1 MGEKVK
7 IKSLVNGTVGIR
19 SDELRIN
26 RTWEKKGAVKPIDL
40 EVLEELIYDP
50 GVEYMFK
57 EGILGIDDLEV
68 KKKLG
73 LEPEDADQPVNI
85 IIFDDAKMD
94 RLMKAMPF
102 FEFKQEVKK
111 APYEQI
117 RNLVDYSI
125 QKEYTNFEKCEF
137 LKEMTGTDIIK
148 AIQLNRQDKEDLG
161 PVK

>member
-57 EGILGIDDLEV
+57 EGILGIDDLESP
-68 KKKLG
+68 L
-73 LEPEDADQPVNI
+73 
-85 IIFDDAKMD
+85 
-94 RLMKAMPF
+94 
-102 FEFKQEVKK
+102 
-111 APYEQI
+111 
-117 RNLVDYSI
+117 
-125 QKEYTNFEKCEF
+125 
-137 LKEMTGTDIIK
+137 
-148 AIQLNRQDKEDLG
+148 
-161 PVK
+161 